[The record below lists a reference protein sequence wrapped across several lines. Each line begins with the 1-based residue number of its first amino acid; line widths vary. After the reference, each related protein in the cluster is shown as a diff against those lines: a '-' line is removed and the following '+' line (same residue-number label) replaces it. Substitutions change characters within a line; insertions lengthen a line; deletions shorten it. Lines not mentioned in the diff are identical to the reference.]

1 MDRKRW
7 AAPSSVV
14 TGYTRIVTRC
24 ANLSL
29 RAPILIQQF
38 ESFASEVLP
47 MLQKRGL
54 FRKEDDSRMLRGHCG
69 LGELAGAASGRRRWL
84 SDAKPT
90 YRGAAMATQAS

>member
-1 MDRKRW
+1 
-7 AAPSSVV
+7 
-14 TGYTRIVTRC
+14 
-24 ANLSL
+24 
-29 RAPILIQQF
+29 
-38 ESFASEVLP
+38 